1 MMIERQAYP
10 ETLLDP
16 HVAKRLRTMSVH
28 LGVPLLFRF
37 QGVPRPAFNDPWLA
51 AIVGVLTPPRIQT

>member
-1 MMIERQAYP
+1 
-10 ETLLDP
+10 
-16 HVAKRLRTMSVH
+16 MSVH